1 MQPYLYPKMKFR
13 TVLRFFQCYL
23 FNYFFSTK
31 VMVLQVPQV
40 PQVPDPRSADLRFS
54 NTQAINSLHLLLRK
68 NWNSL
73 FLYAWINQTEFAGP
87 IPMQKPGSSFSI
99 LSEKQSV
106 EAVSCFVSTF
116 SRKNDRVNVSIGGVW
131 ISFLLIKVTGYQ
143 TNNWFWF

>member
-31 VMVLQVPQV
+31 VMVLQV

-99 LSEKQSV
+99 LSQKQFV

-116 SRKNDRVNVSIGGVW
+116 SRKNDRVNVSIGRVW

>member
-40 PQVPDPRSADLRFS
+40 LQVPDPRSADLRFS

-87 IPMQKPGSSFSI
+87 IPMKKPGSSFSI

-116 SRKNDRVNVSIGGVW
+116 SRKNDRVNVSIGRVW